1 MAVVVATQ
9 SCTGNWQKLFP
20 MDIGTEVYSLVFVKK
35 LFAVAVSY
43 VLYTRR
49 IFPNSA
55 FFDKQLEGVKLKI
68 LREDNKFPGSSK
80 VVYWLRGCF
89 DAIDRQYL
97 KSALISL
104 YCREDANRPSINLY
118 DSCKI
123 VESYAFKLAYG
134 ESAVEV
140 DGAAGDN
147 VVSRSRLLPPA
158 VSQAEIQAATINLLK
173 TINAVGEKTKRLSGD
188 LFMTMRLQYTDDT
201 PEDYVPP
208 GFKKADDIVFQ
219 FDGTPANIRVGIV
232 KTAHHSLKMHLQTN
246 RAFLPLTKQ
255 MKEDKMEVQEASQK
269 SLELNNQPQPE
280 QQIPN
285 SKETDLTESLQKQTI
300 QSEDDAEETFSVRC
314 PCGVNKDDGV
324 MILCDG
330 CGMWQ
335 HAVCFRILEETDVP
349 SSHIC
354 EKCSETKPELLQ
366 NGGITD
372 NSLKELPDDARKS
385 LCLLRR
391 AVLLCTSLDSI
402 SPAIISKNLE
412 VKYTVAR
419 SLFNRLIDEGILK
432 EVGSKRG
439 EKMVDKNHLEETVIL
454 KIFQHSSVEINGTS
468 SFETRSH
475 FEQPDRPDY
484 AHRPTIP
491 IILLEADVVVG
502 QLNHLLA
509 GELGGA
515 SELLDLKPEQVAFS
529 VIAFVCTLVALD
541 CSLEKHWWIRPL

>member
-1 MAVVVATQ
+1 MSSIPGAYSRILHFLISSWKVGQNQSFYTVRCEVENTQRRQQISWVVESCLLVAWLLRCHR
-9 SCTGNWQKLFP
+9 SA
-20 MDIGTEVYSLVFVKK
+20 I
-35 LFAVAVSY
+35 
-43 VLYTRR
+43 RR
-49 IFPNSA
+49 
-55 FFDKQLEGVKLKI
+55 LT
-68 LREDNKFPGSSK
+68 LRNITT
-80 VVYWLRGCF
+80 L
-89 DAIDRQYL
+89 QL

-104 YCREDANRPSINLY
+104 YCRDEAKRSSVNIY

-123 VESYAFKLAYG
+123 VESYSFKLAYG

-147 VVSRSRLLPPA
+147 LVSRSRLLPPA
-158 VSQAEIQAATINLLK
+158 VSQAEIQTATINLLK
-173 TINAVGEKTKRLSGD
+173 TINAVGEKAKRLSGD

-208 GFKKADDIVFQ
+208 GFKKADDVVFQ
-219 FDGTPANIRVGIV
+219 FDGIPANIRVGIV

-246 RAFLPLTKQ
+246 RAFLPLTKHLN
-255 MKEDKMEVQEASQK
+255 EDKMEIQEASQK
-269 SLELNNQPQPE
+269 SLELKNQPQPE
-280 QQIPN
+280 QQIPD
-285 SKETDLTESLQKQTI
+285 SKETDLTESLQKQTL
-300 QSEDDAEETFSVRC
+300 QSEDDSEETFSVRC

-366 NGGITD
+366 KGGITD
-372 NSLKELPDDARKS
+372 NSLKGLPDDARKS

-439 EKMVDKNHLEETVIL
+439 EKMVDKNYLEETVIL

-468 SFETRSH
+468 SFEPRSQFGH
-475 FEQPDRPDY
+475 SASSPPRSVRHTPRLFE
-484 AHRPTIP
+484 
-491 IILLEADVVVG
+491 
-502 QLNHLLA
+502 
-509 GELGGA
+509 A
-515 SELLDLKPEQVAFS
+515 SQDSIFSPVPPRKRRRTGIANTPVAIF
-529 VIAFVCTLVALD
+529 
-541 CSLEKHWWIRPL
+541 RR